1 MTVIGGR
8 GEGRLEYQRKAWV
21 HSVQSRGEGKRVC

>member
-21 HSVQSRGEGKRVC
+21 RVEGGQEGL